1 LSGVR
6 EEFGSILRSER
17 CRFGAEGNFRG
28 GIELRRWRGAGSD
41 PHSELEKKFLLS
53 GWRTGAEHSHRLS
66 GRVVK
71 LMGRVR
77 WDVNR
82 FARVHDLLC
91 ASEDGLQFALEYGER
106 FFKVMAVRRRPTTR
120 RDVHVDQAE
129 TSSGVCTREKDGVG
143 VAYDSDMRE
152 FGFGLG
158 DDELPGRVVERD
170 SDTVVP
176 GRIGLAGHS
185 ANSFSVS

>member
-1 LSGVR
+1 MIEGPDFRVR
-6 EEFGSILRSER
+6 AFEFGSVRYGAVVRRAGEFGSILRSER

-91 ASEDGLQFALEYGER
+91 ASEDGLQFA
-106 FFKVMAVRRRPTTR
+106 
-120 RDVHVDQAE
+120 
-129 TSSGVCTREKDGVG
+129 
-143 VAYDSDMRE
+143 
-152 FGFGLG
+152 
-158 DDELPGRVVERD
+158 
-170 SDTVVP
+170 
-176 GRIGLAGHS
+176 
-185 ANSFSVS
+185 